1 MSSVQFNCVA
11 SCFVI
16 GTVPALPSSFPGSS
30 IPPTLL
36 FTRSAAPR
44 GGSKASVGSIMLRW
58 REKRCLWGTP
68 SCVTET
74 ALGAAAGER
83 SGRTSLRNDEG
94 CVPMDA
100 YSSYGSG
107 G

>member
-1 MSSVQFNCVA
+1 MSSVQFGCVA

-16 GTVPALPSSFPGSS
+16 GTVPALPSSFACSS
-30 IPPTLL
+30 IPPTPL
-36 FTRSAAPR
+36 FTRSAPHPEEVRAT
-44 GGSKASVGSIMLRW
+44 AGSIMLRW
-58 REKRCLWGTP
+58 DRKRDACGP

>member
-1 MSSVQFNCVA
+1 MSSVEFSCVA

-36 FTRSAAPR
+36 FTRSAAHR

-58 REKRCLWGTP
+58 
-68 SCVTET
+68 
-74 ALGAAAGER
+74 AGKEMPVGNAVMR
-83 SGRTSLRNDEG
+83 DGDSPGGGSGRKIGPDQ
-94 CVPMDA
+94 PQK
-100 YSSYGSG
+100 
-107 G
+107 